1 MQVNPVG
8 VQTYQQFNR
17 QENTAERADGSTTAP
32 DQSKKVAIT
41 PQEET
46 SESRLAVK
54 VPRGSYADN
63 LTEAETRA
71 LDLLFSRFNDNGRFG
86 PGYTAGSDGESADRA
101 VGNVID
107 LKV

>member
-1 MQVNPVG
+1 MQVNPIG

-17 QENTAERADGSTTAP
+17 QENVADKTDDAAVAKAEAKNVTIKPQDEMAP
-32 DQSKKVAIT
+32 
-41 PQEET
+41 
-46 SESRLAVK
+46 SRLAVK
-54 VPRGSYADN
+54 APRGSYADN

-71 LDLLFSRFNDNGRFG
+71 LDLLFSRFNEAGRFG
-86 PGYTAGSDGESADRA
+86 PGYADDEAAEKA

>member
-17 QENTAERADGSTTAP
+17 QENIPERADGSTTAP

-41 PQEET
+41 PQEEV

-63 LTEAETRA
+63 LTEPETRA
-71 LDLLFSRFNDNGRFG
+71 LDLLFSRFNDSGRFG
-86 PGYTAGSDGESADRA
+86 PGYAANADGESAGRA
-101 VGNVID
+101 VGNVVD